1 MQHFRK
7 SIFVTAV
14 FFSVGIVARAAEPGG
29 AAVATPTTA
38 PAAAAVPGLTGPF
51 HWVDGGPVVK
61 PHADDTRKVV
71 SIKDP
76 SPVFYEGRWHIYA
89 TYAREEGETDG
100 RWGMVYLNFTDWKD
114 ADKAEQ
120 VILDQ
125 FPQFAGYHCA
135 PHVFYFAPQKLWYLV
150 YQSQQPTYST
160 TTDISKPETWTKPT
174 DFFEGT
180 PKSVVEGWLDYW
192 VICDETHAYLF
203 FTDDNGRFYRSR
215 TALGDFPKGFDEP
228 VVVMRE
234 NERRELF
241 EGSSTYRIK
250 GTNQY
255 LTLVEAANENWTRYF
270 KAFIADRLDGEWRP
284 LAAEWGNS
292 FADDTRVRSHDG
304 GPLWTKGISHGE
316 LLRDGHD
323 QTNTIDPAKLSLLYQ
338 GLRPDFD
345 PKLSYV
351 RLPYQLGLLRREV
364 LPTERPQQIP
374 TPTKH
379 APGEK

>member
-1 MQHFRK
+1 MRDRPSCRNK
-7 SIFVTAV
+7 LAAY
-14 FFSVGIVARAAEPGG
+14 VAPALVLLLSATPAA
-29 AAVATPTTA
+29 AADLKPTTA
-38 PAAAAVPGLTGPF
+38 PSAAAAPALTGPF
-51 HWVDGGPVVK
+51 HWVDSGPVVK
-61 PHADDTRKVV
+61 PHADATRKVV

-89 TYAREEGETDG
+89 TYSREEGETDS

-120 VILDQ
+120 VFLDQ

-135 PHVFYFAPQKLWYLV
+135 PQVFYFAPQKLWYLV

-180 PKSVVEGWLDYW
+180 PKSVVEGWLDDW

-250 GTNQY
+250 GTKQY

-304 GPLWTKGISHGE
+304 KPLWTIGISHGE

-323 QTNTIDPAKLSLLYQ
+323 QTNTIDPTKLNLLYQ
-338 GLRPDFD
+338 GLPPDRD
-345 PKLSYV
+345 PKLSYG

-364 LPTERPQQIP
+364 LPGERP
-374 TPTKH
+374 
-379 APGEK
+379 

>member
-1 MQHFRK
+1 MQRSLK
-7 SIFVTAV
+7 SIFVMAV
-14 FFSVGIVARAAEPGG
+14 FFCMGIVGIVARAAAPGG
-29 AAVATPTTA
+29 AAVARPATA
-38 PAAAAVPGLTGPF
+38 PAAAAVPGLAGPF
-51 HWVDGGPVVK
+51 HWVDSGPLIQAHPDPK
-61 PHADDTRKVV
+61 RNVV

-76 SPVFYEGRWHIYA
+76 SPVFYDGRWHIYA
-89 TYAREEGETDG
+89 TYAKETGKESGE
-100 RWGMVYLNFTDWKD
+100 WGMVYLNFADWKD
-114 ADKAEQ
+114 AGKATQ
-120 VILDQ
+120 VYLDEY
-125 FPQFAGYHCA
+125 PQFAGYHCA
-135 PHVFYFAPQKLWYLV
+135 PHIFYFEPQKLWYLV
-150 YQSQQPTYST
+150 YQSQHPTYST
-160 TTDISKPETWTKPT
+160 TTDISKPETWTKPQS
-174 DFFEGT
+174 FFEGT

-228 VVVMRE
+228 VVVMRDK
-234 NERRELF
+234 ERRELF

-304 GPLWTKGISHGE
+304 KPLWTIGISHGE

-338 GLRPDFD
+338 GLPPDRD

-351 RLPYQLGLLRREV
+351 R
-364 LPTERPQQIP
+364 
-374 TPTKH
+374 
-379 APGEK
+379 